1 MERKLKA
8 ASDKL
13 KRGTKWVDKVKK
25 DQRQDDLD
33 AVDVN

>member
-25 DQRQDDLD
+25 DFRKDDED
-33 AVDVN
+33 AVDVI